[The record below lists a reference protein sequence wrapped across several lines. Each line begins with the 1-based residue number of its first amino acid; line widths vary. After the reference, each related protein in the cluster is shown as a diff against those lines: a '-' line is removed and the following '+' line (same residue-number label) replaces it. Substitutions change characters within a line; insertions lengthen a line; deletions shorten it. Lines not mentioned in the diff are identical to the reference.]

1 MIEIIFLIFVI
12 ILILELSIKNFA
24 LIIRKKFQWMIVDNV
39 DEIPVFKKDLIK
51 KFKDN
56 SFNYILGWDNKKNS
70 SRNEEVK
77 SVGELRNEKFK
88 KVFYSFD
95 KLGARNDKNNEKK
108 RKLYTSFG
116 DSFVFC
122 KHVKN
127 NETWQNEL
135 SKLTKSYVTNY
146 GVNNFGIDQALI
158 KYKLKKDNSK
168 IVFLGFVPET
178 IIRIHSSWKH
188 YSEYGNILGFKPKFE
203 WKKNKLTL
211 IKNNLKRPDDLLLD
225 EKVKKIINLVKKK
238 DLWYKNKFS
247 NDVLKFP
254 FVFQIFKNLKRNFS
268 IFFFFIFFFLTK
280 KNYFYNLAWKTVL
293 AENFKLVLSC
303 YKLEKSKQLL
313 LEIINQFIREVKKN
327 KSIPIIIIFPYK
339 QDLDYLKKNKRKYY
353 VDVINK
359 FKSKTKLIDLSDT
372 LVKKRYSSYYN
383 SNYFGSHLTKSGNK
397 ICAKII
403 FNYLKKI

>member
-1 MIEIIFLIFVI
+1 MTEIAFFIFIIIF
-12 ILILELSIKNFA
+12 ILELSIKNFVTV
-24 LIIRKKFQWMIVDNV
+24 IRKKFQWMIVDSF
-39 DEIPVFKKDLIK
+39 DEIPIFKKTLIK

-56 SFNYILGWDNKKNS
+56 SFNYVLGWDNKKNS

-77 SVGELRNEKFK
+77 SVGELKNKKFK
-88 KVFYSFD
+88 KVIYSFN

-108 RKLYTSFG
+108 RKIYSSFG

-127 NETWQNEL
+127 NETWQSEL

-146 GVNNFGIDQALI
+146 GVNNYGIDQALI
-158 KYKLKKDNSK
+158 KYKLKKNNSK

-203 WKKNKLTL
+203 LKNNKLRL
-211 IKNNLKRPDDLLLD
+211 IKNNLKKPDDLSLD
-225 EKVKKIINLVKKK
+225 KKVKKIINLVKKK
-238 DLWYKNKFS
+238 DLWYEKKFS
-247 NDVLKFP
+247 NDLLKFP
-254 FVFQIFKNLKRNFS
+254 FIFQIFKNFKRNLS
-268 IFFFFIFFFLTK
+268 IIFFFAFFFLTK
-280 KNYFYNLAWKTVL
+280 KNYFYNMAWKSVL
-293 AENFKLVLSC
+293 EENFKLVLSC
-303 YKLEKSKQLL
+303 YKSEKLQQLL
-313 LEIINQFIREVKKN
+313 LEIVSQFIKEAKKN
-327 KSIPIIIIFPYK
+327 RSIPIIIIFPYK

-359 FKSKTKLIDLSDT
+359 LKNITRLIDLSDT
-372 LVKKRYSSYYN
+372 LVKKKYSGYYN
-383 SNYFGSHLTKSGNK
+383 SNYFGSHLTKNGNK

-403 FNYLKKI
+403 FNYLKRI